1 MGALEILFIINY
13 YLFIINYYLFIINYY
28 HLLQALLELRAT
40 PFPRNDD
47 GETPVD
53 VAIKYR
59 RLDVMKVFGKGHDM
73 LCQDSTVCTHT

>member
-1 MGALEILFIINY
+1 MATLEILFIINY
-13 YLFIINYYLFIINYY
+13 Y
-28 HLLQALLELRAT
+28 HLPQVLLELRAT

-59 RLDVMKVFGKGHDM
+59 RLDVIKVFGKGRDM
-73 LCQDSTVCTHT
+73 LCQDSTVCTRTQQCA